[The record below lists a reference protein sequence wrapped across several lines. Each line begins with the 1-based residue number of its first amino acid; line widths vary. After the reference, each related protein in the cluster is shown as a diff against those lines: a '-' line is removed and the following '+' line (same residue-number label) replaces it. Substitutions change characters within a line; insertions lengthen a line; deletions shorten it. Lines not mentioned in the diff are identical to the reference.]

1 MARPNVFALSRSDLN
16 DFLFADIGLE
26 SSGMPLS
33 VISALARLGMDPWQ
47 EARRLAGLSR
57 TAATEGLAGSIAAM
71 PASLWPLSAATPI
84 AARLVALLPSQTAIP
99 AVVAIRV
106 KLDWRWLLV
115 AVLSLILLMAYAAQF
130 AMVPD
135 PAHPAPAAAPSNP
148 PRVPASD

>member
-1 MARPNVFALSRSDLN
+1 MATPNVFALSRSDLN
-16 DFLFADIGLE
+16 AFLFADIGLE

-33 VISALARLGMDPWQ
+33 VISALARLEMDPWQ

-57 TAATEGLAGSIAAM
+57 TAATEGLAGSIAAL

-99 AVVAIRV
+99 AAVAIRV

-115 AVLSLILLMAYAAQF
+115 AVLSVILLMAYAAQF
-130 AMVPD
+130 VMVPD
-135 PAHPAPAAAPSNP
+135 PDHPAPASAPVNP
-148 PRVPASD
+148 PRVPSGD

>member
-1 MARPNVFALSRSDLN
+1 MPRSNVFALSRSDLN

-57 TAATEGLAGSIAAM
+57 TAATEGLAGSIAAL

-115 AVLSLILLMAYAAQF
+115 AVLSLILLMAYVVQF
-130 AMVPD
+130 AIVPD

-148 PRVPASD
+148 S

>member
-1 MARPNVFALSRSDLN
+1 MQRPDVFALSRSDLN

-57 TAATEGLAGSIAAM
+57 AAATERLAGSIAAL
-71 PASLWPLSAATPI
+71 PASVWPLSAATPI

-99 AVVAIRV
+99 AAVAFRV
-106 KLDWRWLLV
+106 KLHWTWLLV
-115 AVLSLILLMAYAAQF
+115 AAMALLLLMAYAAKSGT
-130 AMVPD
+130 APD
-135 PAHPAPAAAPSNP
+135 PAHPAPAVAPPNP
-148 PRVPASD
+148 SRVRAGN

>member
-1 MARPNVFALSRSDLN
+1 MARSNVFALSRSDLN

-57 TAATEGLAGSIAAM
+57 TAATEGLARSIAAM

-99 AVVAIRV
+99 AVVAVRV

-115 AVLSLILLMAYAAQF
+115 AVLSVILLMAYAAQF
-130 AMVPD
+130 TMVPD
-135 PAHPAPAAAPSNP
+135 PGHPAATPAPPDPS
-148 PRVPASD
+148 RVPTGD